1 MVVISECCFCQQ
13 KLRRGLRRLLKL
25 VYCFLLKLG
34 LVAANNTNETW
45 WHIMEIQAISANFG
59 KLIQIAIVKHFTL
72 GELDFW
78 SILLSVVALRFHTV
92 LNVCDKLYTFYE
104 ARQLN
109 FFIAFTVSR
118 TAPILKPLN
127 RYKCIQTIREQPCDD
142 DHIFILLVHEYLSFF
157 LGTLLMHPV

>member
-1 MVVISECCFCQQ
+1 
-13 KLRRGLRRLLKL
+13 
-25 VYCFLLKLG
+25 
-34 LVAANNTNETW
+34 
-45 WHIMEIQAISANFG
+45 MEIQAVSADFG

-72 GELDFW
+72 SELDFW
-78 SILLSVVALRFHTV
+78 SILFSVVALRFHTV

-109 FFIAFTVSR
+109 FFVAFTVSR

-127 RYKCIQTIREQPCDD
+127 RYKGIQTICKQPCDD
-142 DHIFILLVHEYLSFF
+142 NHIFILLVHEYLSFF